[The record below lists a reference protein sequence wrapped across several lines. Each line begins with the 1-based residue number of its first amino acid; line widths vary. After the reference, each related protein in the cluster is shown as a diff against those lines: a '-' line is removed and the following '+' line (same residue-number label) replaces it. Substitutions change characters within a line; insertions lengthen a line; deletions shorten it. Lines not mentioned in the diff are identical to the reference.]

1 MEKFITMGW
10 ETFLLSKHI
19 PIVASRIGQQP
30 IVNQPLLA
38 ISNKSELLVFPNPT
52 TGLLTIR
59 LSDQEL
65 KLSQIEIY
73 NSMGDL
79 VISKQIENNNYL
91 LDMTPYNQGI
101 YFIRGMDESKKYYT
115 KSFNLLK

>member
-1 MEKFITMGW
+1 M
-10 ETFLLSKHI
+10 
-19 PIVASRIGQQP
+19 
-30 IVNQPLLA
+30 
-38 ISNKSELLVFPNPT
+38 LVFPNPT